1 MGPNNLD
8 QSIPST
14 DIIFL
19 VAKIRHTTS
28 LADFSSNNYG
38 QGIQYLEPGNGLEQ
52 AIYLSP
58 TNLPV
63 LWEQS
68 ADWSQPISECHVSK
82 LYQNVWPWKPIKL
95 NSQNK
100 NSRLVEFKP
109 YFNIT
114 CKLHCNNFKVGNLRL
129 RFS

>member
-1 MGPNNLD
+1 VGPNNLD

-63 LWEQS
+63 L
-68 ADWSQPISECHVSK
+68 
-82 LYQNVWPWKPIKL
+82 
-95 NSQNK
+95 
-100 NSRLVEFKP
+100 
-109 YFNIT
+109 
-114 CKLHCNNFKVGNLRL
+114 
-129 RFS
+129 

>member
-1 MGPNNLD
+1 M
-8 QSIPST
+8 

-19 VAKIRHTTS
+19 VAKLCHTTS

-63 LWEQS
+63 L
-68 ADWSQPISECHVSK
+68 
-82 LYQNVWPWKPIKL
+82 
-95 NSQNK
+95 
-100 NSRLVEFKP
+100 
-109 YFNIT
+109 
-114 CKLHCNNFKVGNLRL
+114 
-129 RFS
+129 